1 MKPIAG
7 NSGSTF
13 AIRGGRAQ
21 HTPDLNRQQLM
32 DGQTKTAAVSRS
44 GFSKSNN
51 NYAMNRPLINTG
63 ST

>member
-1 MKPIAG
+1 MQKETIPIA
-7 NSGSTF
+7 
-13 AIRGGRAQ
+13 IRTRLLSKFLEIT
-21 HTPDLNRQQLM
+21 TPFVRSKPP
-32 DGQTKTAAVSRS
+32 QTKTAAVSRS